1 MKYEIFIREDKK
13 PAPFYKKAIAE
24 YEKRLGRYC
33 KISYKLVRKEKD
45 WLKLMSPEPDR
56 MAFWV
61 VAGKDDLSSEGLSR
75 MIADWE
81 NSGVKKIIF
90 LVDQPAEESEERSSW
105 RGGAENG
112 IPVLSLSGFAM
123 PAAMTGMILYE
134 QIYRGYRILHN
145 QPYHK

>member
-1 MKYEIFIREDKK
+1 MKYEIFIREDQK

-24 YEKRLGRYC
+24 YEKRLSRYC

-45 WLKLMSPEPDR
+45 WLKLMNPEPGR
-56 MAFWV
+56 LAFLV
-61 VAGKDDLSSEGLSR
+61 AAGKAELPSEGLSR
-75 MIADWE
+75 MMADWE
-81 NSGVKKIIF
+81 GSGVKKISF
-90 LVDQPAEESEERSSW
+90 LVGPPEEEP
-105 RGGAENG
+105 RGE
-112 IPVLSLSGFAM
+112 IPVLPLSEFTM

>member
-45 WLKLMSPEPDR
+45 WLKLMAPEPDR

-90 LVDQPAEESEERSSW
+90 LVDQPAEESEDSGPLRSSCRVSAQVSQRRQDIPLRTCRRRHTSLFPRV
-105 RGGAENG
+105 RGMHCG
-112 IPVLSLSGFAM
+112 
-123 PAAMTGMILYE
+123 TC
-134 QIYRGYRILHN
+134 
-145 QPYHK
+145 